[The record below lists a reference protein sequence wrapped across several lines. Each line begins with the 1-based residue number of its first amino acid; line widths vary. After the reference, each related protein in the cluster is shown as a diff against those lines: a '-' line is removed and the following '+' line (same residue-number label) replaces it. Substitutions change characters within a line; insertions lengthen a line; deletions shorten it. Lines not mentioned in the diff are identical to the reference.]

1 MKDQHPKLLKLST
14 SEAQLIEQLRQHPEI
29 RERVQSIL
37 SMAGSSGKTADE
49 IEELLIAEIQRLGN
63 ATMQSWAVRTEQQ
76 LAQELKGKDSS
87 ARVIK
92 KNAKVVVRFWADRG
106 SGAGMAYVRAEL
118 PAAAWGGHW
127 G

>member
-37 SMAGSSGKTADE
+37 SMAGSRAKTADE

-92 KNAKVVVRFWADRG
+92 KKR
-106 SGAGMAYVRAEL
+106 
-118 PAAAWGGHW
+118 
-127 G
+127 